1 MRYNSTDLNLRHA
14 VVLIIYIIYIHM
26 NVYGA
31 VCSAAQMSSRV
42 DNVNIL
48 PEYYVVGKMIIH
60 VHLFDDYLYN
70 PIHLFVGIDSM

>member
-1 MRYNSTDLNLRHA
+1 
-14 VVLIIYIIYIHM
+14 M